1 MAADHQEYSRK
12 PNKNNAAEIPVILT
26 ALLQELTNALQKTV
40 YTKSNAHTATQ
51 FISMRQVE
59 LLDPE

>member
-40 YTKSNAHTATQ
+40 
-51 FISMRQVE
+51 
-59 LLDPE
+59 